1 MHHITCQIL
10 ELLHCHVVVCTT
22 LRHVLVGK
30 GISQQRLRAEESALS
45 ESL

>member
-1 MHHITCQIL
+1 MTSQLL

-22 LRHVLVGK
+22 LRHVLLGK
-30 GISQQRLRAEESALS
+30 GISQQKLRAEESALS